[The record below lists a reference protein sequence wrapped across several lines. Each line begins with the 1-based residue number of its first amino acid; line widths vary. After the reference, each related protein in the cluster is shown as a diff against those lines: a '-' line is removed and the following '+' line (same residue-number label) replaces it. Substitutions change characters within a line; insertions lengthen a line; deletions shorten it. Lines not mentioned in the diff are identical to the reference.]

1 MDLITPDIGLIF
13 WTGLT
18 FLILMFVLTKFV
30 WKPIMGVVNKRE
42 QNIQEALDMA
52 KKTKAEM
59 EQLQTKNANL
69 LKEAR
74 IERDEMIKEAKETT
88 VQMIESAKAKA
99 KEEADKI
106 IENAR
111 ISIEA
116 EKTAAM
122 SELRKDVAGIALEIA
137 EKIIREELSDR
148 KSTRLNS
155 SHVRIS
161 YAVFC

>member
-1 MDLITPDIGLIF
+1 LI
-13 WTGLT
+13 
-18 FLILMFVLTKFV
+18 LTKFV

-42 QNIQEALDMA
+42 ENIQEALDMA

-59 EQLQTKNANL
+59 EKLQTQNANL

-88 VQMIESAKAKA
+88 VQMIEGAKAKA

-106 IENAR
+106 VENAR

-122 SELRKDVAGIALEIA
+122 AELRKDVAGIALEIA
-137 EKIIREELSDR
+137 EKIIREELSSDEKQR
-148 KSTRLNS
+148 KLAQSFADDINLN
-155 SHVRIS
+155 
-161 YAVFC
+161 

>member
-18 FLILMFVLTKFV
+18 FLLLMFVLTKFV

-88 VQMIESAKAKA
+88 VQMI
-99 KEEADKI
+99 
-106 IENAR
+106 
-111 ISIEA
+111 
-116 EKTAAM
+116 
-122 SELRKDVAGIALEIA
+122 
-137 EKIIREELSDR
+137 DR

-161 YAVFC
+161 YA

>member
-18 FLILMFVLTKFV
+18 FLLLMFVLTKFV

-111 ISIEA
+111 ISIET

-137 EKIIREELSDR
+137 EKIIREELSSDEKQR
-148 KSTRLNS
+148 KLAQSFADDINLN
-155 SHVRIS
+155 
-161 YAVFC
+161 

>member
-18 FLILMFVLTKFV
+18 FLLLMFVLTKFV

-99 KEEADKI
+99 KEEADEI

-137 EKIIREELSDR
+137 EKIIREELSSDEKQR
-148 KSTRLNS
+148 KLAQSFADDINLN
-155 SHVRIS
+155 
-161 YAVFC
+161 

>member
-18 FLILMFVLTKFV
+18 FLLLMFVLTKFV
-30 WKPIMGVVNKRE
+30 WKPIMGVINKRE

-137 EKIIREELSDR
+137 EKIIREELSSDEKQR
-148 KSTRLNS
+148 KLAQSFADDINLN
-155 SHVRIS
+155 
-161 YAVFC
+161 